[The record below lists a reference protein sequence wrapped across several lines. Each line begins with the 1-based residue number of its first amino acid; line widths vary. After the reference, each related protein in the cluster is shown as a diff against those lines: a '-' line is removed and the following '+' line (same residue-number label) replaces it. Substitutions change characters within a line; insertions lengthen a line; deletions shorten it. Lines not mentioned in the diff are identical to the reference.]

1 VFACGA
7 QELRLRVRGMNKGR
21 ECCGVFAIIASL
33 ILIPGISISIV
44 SFLLFPL
51 AKRLLNFPINFFT
64 GFLLAV

>member
-1 VFACGA
+1 MFACGA

-33 ILIPGISISIV
+33 ILIPGISIV